1 MRPLEVLEYVNGKLG
16 TNIVYSKLYV
26 WENEELYPAPE
37 IDGDSKQRIFTDAD
51 VKKICEVV
59 VLKEL
64 QFTNKQIKEIQA
76 NKKQFKHAI
85 QAKIILLE
93 NSIIPAAKEYIR

>member
-1 MRPLEVLEYVNGKLG
+1 MKPLEVLEYVNGKLG

-26 WENEELYPAPE
+26 WEQEGLTPQVEV
-37 IDGDSKQRIFTDAD
+37 DGDSKQRIFKDED
-51 VKKICEVV
+51 VKKIMDVV

-64 QFTNKQIKEIQA
+64 QFTNRQIKEIQA
-76 NKKQFKHAI
+76 NKKLFKHAI

-93 NSIIPAAKEYIR
+93 KSIIPAAKEYIK

>member
-1 MRPLEVLEYVNGKLG
+1 MKPQEVITAINQRLG

-26 WENEELYPAPE
+26 WENEGLTPAPFINE
-37 IDGDSKQRIFTDAD
+37 DSKQREFSEND

-64 QFTNKQIKEIQA
+64 QFTTKQIKEIQA
-76 NKKQFKHAI
+76 NKKICKPWI
-85 QAKIILLE
+85 QAKIDMLEKSIL
-93 NSIIPAAKEYIR
+93 PKAKEYIK